1 MQMLE
6 AQWLK
11 TIDFT
16 TAWEHQKSLR
26 EQVLLGGRTTI
37 LGCEHEPV
45 LTLGKRAIE
54 RTGSN
59 NHKLQIPTV
68 LTDRGGLA
76 TLHNPGQLVIYPIL
90 HLREYGFGVREWVE
104 LLLETTSASLK
115 KCNIIVIGQNSGI
128 FTKFGKIASV
138 GININKGVSTHGIA
152 INVCN
157 DLSLFDHFSPCG
169 VLHQK
174 MDKVENHASDVTT
187 EALFHL
193 WTNTLRER
201 LTHLN

>member
-1 MQMLE
+1 MLDV
-6 AQWLK
+6 QWLK
-11 TIDFT
+11 TVDYSI
-16 TAWEHQKSLR
+16 AWEQQRSLR
-26 EQVLLGGRTTI
+26 EQVLLGDKATV
-37 LGCEHEPV
+37 LGCEHYPV
-45 LTLGKRAIE
+45 LTQGKRAIGTTNSTE
-54 RTGSN
+54 QR
-59 NHKLQIPTV
+59 LQIPTIQ
-68 LTDRGGLA
+68 TDRGGLT

-90 HLREYGFGVREWVE
+90 SLREYGFRVREWVE
-104 LLLETTSASLK
+104 LLLETTSTSLK
-115 KCNIIVIGQNSGI
+115 KCNIIVVSKNSGV
-128 FTKFGKIASV
+128 FTEFGKIASV

-174 MDKVENHASDVTT
+174 MDKVENHASGVTT

-193 WTNTLRER
+193 WANTLRER